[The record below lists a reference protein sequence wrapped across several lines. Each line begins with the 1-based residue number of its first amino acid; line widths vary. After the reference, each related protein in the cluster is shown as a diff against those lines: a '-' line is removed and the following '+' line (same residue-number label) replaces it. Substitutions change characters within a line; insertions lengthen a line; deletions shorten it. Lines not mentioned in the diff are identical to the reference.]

1 MPNIEQGCTNTALV
15 KILQAELSCHG
26 FIINNLDGIYSEFVT
41 ETVSEF
47 QKFMCLDKDAYVE
60 LGKVNRRTWG
70 ALLWSRGD
78 QTRLPNAGDCRQ
90 RLDYEMAQA
99 LYQAGYHYIGRYLTK
114 IDGGFDK
121 NMTPEEIRSILSTGL
136 KIFPIFQE
144 SNNSIQYFSFN
155 SGYKNG
161 YDAIMAAT
169 ELLIPPETT
178 LYFAVDF
185 DAVEEQV
192 KKEITE
198 YFKGIKQAKEDVG
211 STYEIGIYSSRNTC
225 QIICNQKLATSSFV
239 SDMSYGYSGNLGYS
253 LPDNWAYDQYATGT
267 FVATSEKKFDLD
279 RVIASENA
287 KHFDHIDE
295 DTDDHWEAHK
305 YNIGLDALEVY
316 TENSVN
322 IHEIISHVVDLEKA
336 YWEYAP
342 NGNDLDCVFAVLYY
356 LWIDKYEDSEF
367 FKDLLEGN
375 DKFVLYIKNNCAD
388 LHDNLAKYITGA
400 YTYIKDDSTITET
413 TIDGREVTYS
423 RLFELP
429 HLAVIIS
436 AYIKES
442 LPIAKREWFGWAGDF
457 ATGIQ
462 EVQTVMKNY
471 PHITPIEHARD
482 RIGKMEVLPDN
493 PYGVTPTYAVQMNF
507 CDFIADMDAI
517 GISTLIKKN
526 LLQKETPGTV
536 LSTSLERYYSGLYR
550 KRCSFWLNDFKP
562 ESYSI
567 EGIKNSL
574 IKYFKDIS
582 QSPLVLYKIGNLND
596 EALDVSSRSFAELI
610 IHDMKSY

>member
-1 MPNIEQGCTNTALV
+1 M
-15 KILQAELSCHG
+15 
-26 FIINNLDGIYSEFVT
+26 
-41 ETVSEF
+41 
-47 QKFMCLDKDAYVE
+47 
-60 LGKVNRRTWG
+60 
-70 ALLWSRGD
+70 
-78 QTRLPNAGDCRQ
+78 
-90 RLDYEMAQA
+90 
-99 LYQAGYHYIGRYLTK
+99 
-114 IDGGFDK
+114 
-121 NMTPEEIRSILSTGL
+121 
-136 KIFPIFQE
+136 
-144 SNNSIQYFSFN
+144 
-155 SGYKNG
+155 
-161 YDAIMAAT
+161 
-169 ELLIPPETT
+169 
-178 LYFAVDF
+178 
-185 DAVEEQV
+185 
-192 KKEITE
+192 
-198 YFKGIKQAKEDVG
+198 
-211 STYEIGIYSSRNTC
+211 
-225 QIICNQKLATSSFV
+225 
-239 SDMSYGYSGNLGYS
+239 
-253 LPDNWAYDQYATGT
+253 
-267 FVATSEKKFDLD
+267 
-279 RVIASENA
+279 
-287 KHFDHIDE
+287 
-295 DTDDHWEAHK
+295 
-305 YNIGLDALEVY
+305 
-316 TENSVN
+316 
-322 IHEIISHVVDLEKA
+322 
-336 YWEYAP
+336 
-342 NGNDLDCVFAVLYY
+342 
-356 LWIDKYEDSEF
+356 
-367 FKDLLEGN
+367 
-375 DKFVLYIKNNCAD
+375 
-388 LHDNLAKYITGA
+388 AKYITGA

-582 QSPLVLYKIGNLND
+582 QSPLVLYKIKNLND